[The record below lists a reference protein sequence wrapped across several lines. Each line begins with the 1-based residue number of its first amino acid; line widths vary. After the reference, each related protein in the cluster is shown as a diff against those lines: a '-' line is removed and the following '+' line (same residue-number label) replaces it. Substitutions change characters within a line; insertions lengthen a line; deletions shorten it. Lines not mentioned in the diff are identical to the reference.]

1 MDFSDSLA
9 ILCVEYQKFCNK
21 RKAQGKDEI
30 SFMKYALGQY

>member
-30 SFMKYALGQY
+30 SFMKYALCQY